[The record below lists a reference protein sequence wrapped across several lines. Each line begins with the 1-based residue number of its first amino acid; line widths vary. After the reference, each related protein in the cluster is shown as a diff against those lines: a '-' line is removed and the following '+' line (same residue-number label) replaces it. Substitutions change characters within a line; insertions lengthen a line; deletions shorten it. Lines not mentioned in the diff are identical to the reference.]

1 MTGERLEPLFGANVD
16 PSVANF
22 NKARVIARVADE
34 AGLDLIT
41 IQDHPYIGRFFDTW
55 TLIAFLAA
63 QTRRVHV
70 GPNVANL
77 PLRGAVMLAKAAA
90 SLDLMTNGR
99 VELGLGA
106 GANPAAIAAMGG
118 RRLTAGQAVAALGEA
133 IRLMRAFWSGKSP
146 LTFEGKYY
154 RVTGVDAGPV
164 PAHPI
169 RIWTGNYRPKGLQ
182 QTGELADGWL
192 PSSAYL
198 PPEHVLER
206 QKLIDEGAA
215 RAGRPPTAIR
225 RGYNVMGVID
235 LGRPDT
241 PGNLRRPGLIVGPPE
256 HWVETLL
263 SFYVDLRLDTFI
275 CWPVAGDEVVQ
286 VKAFAE
292 QVVPAVKRALSF

>member
-1 MTGERLEPLFGANVD
+1 
-16 PSVANF
+16 
-22 NKARVIARVADE
+22 
-34 AGLDLIT
+34 
-41 IQDHPYIGRFFDTW
+41 
-55 TLIAFLAA
+55 
-63 QTRRVHV
+63 
-70 GPNVANL
+70 
-77 PLRGAVMLAKAAA
+77 
-90 SLDLMTNGR
+90 
-99 VELGLGA
+99 
-106 GANPAAIAAMGG
+106 MGG
-118 RRLTAGQAVAALGEA
+118 RRLTPGQAVAALGEA

-154 RVTGVDAGPV
+154 RVKGVDAGPV

-169 RIWTGNYRPKGLQ
+169 RIWTGNYRPRGLR

-198 PPEHVLER
+198 LPEHVPER

-256 HWVETLL
+256 HWVETLI

-286 VKAFAE
+286 VRAFAE
-292 QVVPAVKRALSF
+292 QVVPAVKKALGA

>member
-1 MTGERLEPLFGANVD
+1 MAAERLEPLFGANVD

-22 NKARVIARVADE
+22 NKARAIARVADE

-55 TLIAFLAA
+55 TLITFLAA

-118 RRLTAGQAVAALGEA
+118 PRLTPGQAVAALGEA

-169 RIWTGNYRPKGLQ
+169 RIWTGNYRPRGLR

-198 PPEHVLER
+198 PPEQVLDR

-241 PGNLRRPGLIVGPPE
+241 PGTLRRPGLIVGPPE
-256 HWVETLL
+256 HWVESLI

-292 QVVPAVKRALSF
+292 QVVPAVKKALGF